1 MSNRLQ
7 AKEVAREPEK
17 KVMKGIYML
26 KKSAISV
33 ALTLALLSLGF
44 TPVAHSATAVKNGVA
59 CAKSGA
65 STVVTL
71 KGVKKTYICTV
82 NPAAAT
88 NPNIAKGGKSWT
100 LKTCVSYYAAY
111 KGNQQSIDEQRS
123 LVNVMTEPD
132 KSTYTKQL
140 NDSEASL
147 VKVLSAIEQNHCKT
161 GL

>member
-1 MSNRLQ
+1 MF
-7 AKEVAREPEK
+7 
-17 KVMKGIYML
+17 
-26 KKSAISV
+26 KKSAISC
-33 ALTLALLSLGF
+33 ALTFAFLSLGF
-44 TPVAHSATAVKNGVA
+44 TPLANAATAVKNGVT
-59 CAKSGA
+59 CAKSGT
-65 STVVTL
+65 STTVTV

-88 NPNIAKGGKSWT
+88 NPNVAKSGKTWT

-111 KGNQQSIDEQRS
+111 KSNQQSIDDQRS

-140 NDSEASL
+140 DDSEASL